1 MNKKLLKK
9 LNPIPIKNVKIKEGF
24 WGAKQDINRSVTLPI
39 EYKQLKDTG
48 RIDAWKLN
56 WRPGQPNKPHQ
67 FWDSDVAKW
76 IEAAAYSLAVNPDGE
91 LEKRVDEVVDMIANA
106 QHDDGYLNIYY
117 SVVEPGKRWTNLRDM
132 HELYCAGHMIEA
144 AAAYYEATGKKK
156 LLDVMC
162 RYADHIDTVFGPE
175 EGKKK
180 GYPGHPEIEL
190 ALVKLYRVTGEE
202 RYLKLSKYFID
213 ERGRDPKYFDA
224 EAKERGEE
232 PGKKYWWDDWE
243 IERYAYYQA
252 HRPVREQDT
261 AEGHAVRAM
270 YLFSGMADVAAET
283 GDDTLMEACKKL
295 WKNVVEKRMYITGG
309 VGSNPNGERFTFD
322 YDLPNETAYAETCAA
337 IGLVFWAQRML
348 NQEGDSVYAD
358 IMEKALYNGVL
369 SGVSLDGTKFFY
381 ANPLQVYPPAYK
393 YNTLGVGKNFT
404 PTRQEWFGCACCP
417 PNVARIISSLGQYIY
432 SQSQDQM
439 QNELYVNLYI
449 QSTADFQIKSGR
461 VALKQKTLYPWDGKV
476 EITILPE
483 KIDEFILSLRIPGW
497 CRKANVNINGNQVE
511 NIGNLKEKGYLKIKR
526 QWKPE
531 DLIELYFDM
540 PVEKIEAHPSVRM
553 NCGRIALQRGPIVYC
568 FEEADNGADLADIML
583 PYGLDAQLKA
593 EYIPELL
600 NGIVVIRGKALRRN
614 KVVWEGKLYQPE
626 LSDVTDA
633 EEVDFMA
640 VPYHAWCN
648 RKPGEMVVWIP
659 HMAVSPWKCTN
670 LRL

>member
-162 RYADHIDTVFGPE
+162 RYADHIDTVFGPA

-270 YLFSGMADVAAET
+270 YLFI
-283 GDDTLMEACKKL
+283 C
-295 WKNVVEKRMYITGG
+295 
-309 VGSNPNGERFTFD
+309 
-322 YDLPNETAYAETCAA
+322 
-337 IGLVFWAQRML
+337 
-348 NQEGDSVYAD
+348 
-358 IMEKALYNGVL
+358 
-369 SGVSLDGTKFFY
+369 
-381 ANPLQVYPPAYK
+381 
-393 YNTLGVGKNFT
+393 
-404 PTRQEWFGCACCP
+404 
-417 PNVARIISSLGQYIY
+417 
-432 SQSQDQM
+432 
-439 QNELYVNLYI
+439 
-449 QSTADFQIKSGR
+449 
-461 VALKQKTLYPWDGKV
+461 
-476 EITILPE
+476 ILC
-483 KIDEFILSLRIPGW
+483 I
-497 CRKANVNINGNQVE
+497 
-511 NIGNLKEKGYLKIKR
+511 
-526 QWKPE
+526 
-531 DLIELYFDM
+531 
-540 PVEKIEAHPSVRM
+540 
-553 NCGRIALQRGPIVYC
+553 
-568 FEEADNGADLADIML
+568 
-583 PYGLDAQLKA
+583 
-593 EYIPELL
+593 
-600 NGIVVIRGKALRRN
+600 
-614 KVVWEGKLYQPE
+614 
-626 LSDVTDA
+626 
-633 EEVDFMA
+633 
-640 VPYHAWCN
+640 
-648 RKPGEMVVWIP
+648 
-659 HMAVSPWKCTN
+659 
-670 LRL
+670 